1 MEATGFIA
9 RRLRFGGKIAMVSI
23 AVSFLI
29 MIIAVSVSS
38 GFREEIRDGIS
49 DLTGDVQLLPAD
61 MNYINDSS
69 PMSMEADFITDIE
82 SLPEV
87 KRVVPAVYRA
97 GIIKNGE
104 NIHGVLFKGVPREP
118 GDADTV
124 KLGVRIPSRLRD
136 LIGVDVGDKMLSYFI
151 GENVKV
157 RNFNVTGVYDGIMDG
172 TDNMVVLADMADLQR
187 LGGWASDEVST
198 LEISLVP
205 AMRNSFGMREA
216 SDKIGMIA
224 MENGPED
231 SGRLVATSVM
241 SRYPQIFD
249 WLDLIDFNV
258 LFILV
263 LMTIVAGFNMI
274 SGLLIMLFRNISTIG
289 TLKSLGMTDRSI
301 AKVFLKVASVIVLK
315 GMLIGNAVAI
325 LLCGLQK
332 WTHVLK
338 LNPENYFV
346 PFVPIHLDIPM
357 IIVADVL
364 SFIVI
369 MLLLLIPCL
378 FISRVD
384 PAQTVRAQ

>member
-1 MEATGFIA
+1 MEASGFIA

-23 AVSFLI
+23 AVSYLI

-49 DLTGDVQLLPAD
+49 DLTGDVQLIPAD

-69 PMSMEADFITDIE
+69 PMSSEAEYVSDIE
-82 SLPEV
+82 KLPEV

-104 NIHGVLFKGVPREP
+104 NIHGVLFKGVPKDP
-118 GDADTV
+118 ALPDSV

-136 LIGVDVGDKMLSYFI
+136 LVGIEGGDRMLSYFI
-151 GENVKV
+151 GESVKV
-157 RNFNVTGVYDGIMDG
+157 RNFNVIGVYDGIMDG
-172 TDNMVVLADMADLQR
+172 TDNMVVIADMADLQR
-187 LGGWASDEVST
+187 LNGWSADEVST
-198 LEISLVP
+198 LEIGLEP
-205 AMRNSFGMREA
+205 RFRNTPGMREA
-216 SDKIGMIA
+216 SDKVGTIA
-224 MENGPED
+224 LDSGPED
-231 SGRLVATSVM
+231 GGRLLATSVI

-301 AKVFLKVASVIVLK
+301 AKVFLKAASVIVLK
-315 GMLIGNAVAI
+315 GMLVGNAGAM
-325 LLCGLQK
+325 LLCGIQK
-332 WTHVLK
+332 WTHVLR

-346 PFVPIHLDIPM
+346 SFVPVHLNVPM
-357 IIVADVL
+357 VLIADVL
-364 SFIVI
+364 SFLVI

-378 FISRVD
+378 FVSRVD